1 LYISK
6 QTFLDENYIN
16 KGDNKLGDN
25 MKPLRD
31 EVVVRQQSKD
41 NKTEAGIILTTDEV
55 IKENVGEVIA
65 LGKDADELA
74 IGDKVLF
81 GPGFVVQHIDKQE
94 VLFMSQK
101 NILCVL

>member
-1 LYISK
+1 
-6 QTFLDENYIN
+6 
-16 KGDNKLGDN
+16 

-31 EVVVRQQSKD
+31 EVVVKQQSKD

-81 GPGFVVQHIDKQE
+81 
-94 VLFMSQK
+94 MSQK